1 MTTPYTPTMK
11 PQTTKTPSVY
21 IPTTSPTPVFG
32 QSGDSVKALQQS
44 LNQKYA
50 GVSGYTPLVVDG
62 KYGPLTQQAVN
73 FQPPQ
78 NNMITSSY
86 YSKMN
91 FLKNANQ
98 LSQLMNTGQIQDT
111 ISKIPTIGN
120 DYKDQYTMSLDNLSQ
135 RSDDST
141 KRLISSI
148 QAQRQMNQNA
158 INDSYD
164 RYKRGI
170 QLLGIQGGEQ
180 SFAPDLLS
188 GKILQAEN
196 AQQMKIQQLQTEE
209 LKAIMDAD
217 DARANNNFKL
227 LQEKMDYIKQ
237 LRTERKDAIKDIY
250 DQQINNYKIDEMER
264 QRANDLVASY
274 YDDYTSV
281 PEANKA
287 NYIKSV
293 SQNLG
298 INPAYIVNSLALE
311 KQAREER
318 VIKSKLSGGSSGGSS
333 IKYTNQELKK
343 LRQAGIDPNNTEEAD
358 EFLYTSDTEKKT
370 KFFNDI
376 DQIIQSDQDDYVLDK
391 DGFLTE
397 QAFKELLQTTIEKGY
412 SRKDF
417 LNAVKPYLYLNKYKF
432 AKNYGITEQEF
443 KDLTK

>member
-1 MTTPYTPTMK
+1 MPTNTPIMK
-11 PQTTKTPSVY
+11 NQTVKTPSVY

-50 GVSGYTPLVVDG
+50 GVAGYTPLVIDG
-62 KYGPLTQQAVN
+62 KYGPLTEQAVN
-73 FQPPQ
+73 FQTPQ

-86 YSKMN
+86 SSKMN
-91 FLKNANQ
+91 FLKNVNQ

-111 ISKIPTIGN
+111 ISKMPTIDG
-120 DYKDQYTMSLDNLSQ
+120 DYKDQYTMSLDNLAQ

-180 SFAPDLLS
+180 AFAPDLLS

-217 DARANNNFKL
+217 DARINNNFKL

-274 YDDYTSV
+274 YDDYASV
-281 PEANKA
+281 PEANKV
-287 NYIKSV
+287 NYIQSI

-311 KQAREER
+311 KQARDAKA
-318 VIKSKLSGGSSGGSS
+318 IKSSSKLSSGGSS
-333 IKYTNQELKK
+333 VSYTNSELKK
-343 LRQAGIDPNNTEEAD
+343 LRQANIDPSNTEEAD
-358 EFLYTSDTEKKT
+358 EFLYTSDAEKKT

-376 DQIIQSDQDDYVLDK
+376 DQIIQSDQDAYVLDK

-412 SRKDF
+412 SRSDF
-417 LNAVKPYLYLNKYKF
+417 LKAVKPYLYLKKYKF

-443 KDLTK
+443 KELNK